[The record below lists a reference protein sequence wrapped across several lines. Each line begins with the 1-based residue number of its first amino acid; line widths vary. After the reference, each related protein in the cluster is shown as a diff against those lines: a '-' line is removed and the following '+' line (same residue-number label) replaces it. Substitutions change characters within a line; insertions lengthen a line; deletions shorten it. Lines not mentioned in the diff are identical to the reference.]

1 MITLEIGREEDVD
14 EICNLLEVLFNME
27 EEFEPDRIKQKKG
40 VEMIIKNP
48 NIGFIVVI
56 KDCGK
61 IFGMVNIL
69 YTVSTF
75 IGDKSAILEDMIIE
89 ERYRD
94 IGYGT
99 KLIQR
104 SLIIAKEKGIK
115 RVTLLTDENNYS
127 AEKFYIKNGFIK
139 SNMMVM
145 RKKI

>member
-14 EICNLLEVLFNME
+14 EICNLLEILFNME

-56 KDCGK
+56 KDCGT

-75 IGDKSAILEDMIIE
+75 IGEKSAILEDMIIE

>member
-1 MITLEIGREEDVD
+1 
-14 EICNLLEVLFNME
+14 
-27 EEFEPDRIKQKKG
+27 
-40 VEMIIKNP
+40 
-48 NIGFIVVI
+48 
-56 KDCGK
+56 
-61 IFGMVNIL
+61 MVYIL

-75 IGDKSAILEDMIIE
+75 IGEKSAILEDMIIE

-104 SLIIAKEKGIK
+104 SLIIAKQKGIK

>member
-14 EICNLLEVLFNME
+14 EICNLLEILFNME

-75 IGDKSAILEDMIIE
+75 IGEKSAILEDMIIE